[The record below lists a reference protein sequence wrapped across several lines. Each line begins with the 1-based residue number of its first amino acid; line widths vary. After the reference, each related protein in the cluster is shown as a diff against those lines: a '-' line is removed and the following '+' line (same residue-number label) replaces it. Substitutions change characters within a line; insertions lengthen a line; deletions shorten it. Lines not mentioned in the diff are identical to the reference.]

1 MSGQPG
7 KRILAVAAIVIVAAV
22 IVAAILAGSRTE
34 RFDAGTP
41 EAAAQAYIQALFD
54 GNEDEAYGLLT
65 PELQR
70 ECERD
75 RLVNAFGRG
84 PEVAI
89 FDDVEVAGDRA
100 EIVVLFDSEF
110 SRESRLVLERRD
122 GAWLVAEAR
131 WPLGNCF

>member
-7 KRILAVAAIVIVAAV
+7 KRILAVAAVVIVAAV
-22 IVAAILAGSRTE
+22 VVAAILAGSRTE

-54 GNEDEAYGLLT
+54 RNEDEAYALLT

-70 ECERD
+70 ECDRD
-75 RLVNAFGRG
+75 RFVTFGGG
-84 PEVAI
+84 PDVAT
-89 FDDVEVAGDRA
+89 FDDVEIVGDRA
-100 EIVVLFDSEF
+100 EIIVLLDSGF
-110 SRESRLVLERRD
+110 SRENRLVLERRD
-122 GAWLVAEAR
+122 GRWLVADAR